1 MGAGLILRGSL
12 SRAGARRSGR
22 VAVYDLHRRS
32 GMTYAQQPAVR
43 EGDGLYTDTPSEAQ
57 LNAVAAHSEMIE
69 LLGGMFHQELR
80 DVPTR
85 VELALLITRRLTR
98 PEVERLARVGTGSPG
113 VKARL
118 CAPGHCLAGRCGTVV
133 GVT

>member
-1 MGAGLILRGSL
+1 MEGVGLILRGSL
-12 SRAGARRSGR
+12 SRAGARRSSR

-85 VELALLITRRLTR
+85 VELALLITS
-98 PEVERLARVGTGSPG
+98 G
-113 VKARL
+113 
-118 CAPGHCLAGRCGTVV
+118 
-133 GVT
+133 